1 MLATFPRIRRGGS
14 DQRSDERSGWRKTV
28 SDECSRF
35 KKVGCYVLKLVLE
48 ERWKGDMWPTICK

>member
-14 DQRSDERSGWRKTV
+14 DERSDEKTV

-35 KKVGCYVLKLVLE
+35 KKVGRYVLKLVLE